1 MTYLWPMK
9 IDKSLLQRANNTC
22 ELSGE
27 TENLTT
33 YEVGPNFDGT
43 LEQTIVVS
51 QKLKD
56 QLNGTT
62 EPAPNDWRCLN
73 DSMWSEIEAVK
84 VVAYRML
91 HQLRGEG
98 WPQDLLDMIYLED
111 ETLAWA
117 KAGLPDEDAV
127 VHKDSNGNILEAG
140 DSVTLIK
147 DLKVKGANFTAKRG
161 TAVRNIRLVPDNAG
175 HIEGKVETQMIVIL
189 TEYVKK
195 NK

>member
-1 MTYLWPMK
+1 MK
-9 IDKSLLQRANNTC
+9 IDKALLQRANNTC

-27 TENLTT
+27 ADNLTT
-33 YEVGPNFDGT
+33 YEVGPNHDGT
-43 LEQTIVVS
+43 PEQTIIVT

-56 QLNGTT
+56 QLDGTT
-62 EPAPNDWRCLN
+62 EPVPNDWRCLN
-73 DSMWSEIEAVK
+73 DSMWSETDAVK

-91 HQLRGEG
+91 HQLRSEG

-111 ETLAWA
+111 ETLEWA
-117 KAGLPDEDAV
+117 KAGLPDENAI

-140 DSVTLIK
+140 DSVVLIK

-161 TAVRNIRLVPDNAG
+161 TAVRNIRLVHDNAG
-175 HIEGKVETQMIVIL
+175 QIEGKVETQMIVIL

>member
-1 MTYLWPMK
+1 MK
-9 IDKSLLQRANNTC
+9 INKTLLQRANNTC

-27 TENLTT
+27 TENLAT
-33 YEVGPNFDGT
+33 YEVGPNFDGST
-43 LEQTIVVS
+43 EQTILIT
-51 QKLKD
+51 QNLRG
-56 QLNGTT
+56 QLDGTT
-62 EPAPNDWRCLN
+62 EPNPNDWRCLN
-73 DSMWSEIEAVK
+73 DSMWSETEAVK

-111 ETLAWA
+111 ETLEWA
-117 KAGLPDEDAV
+117 KAGLPDENAL
-127 VHKDSNGNILEAG
+127 VHKDSNGNILQAG